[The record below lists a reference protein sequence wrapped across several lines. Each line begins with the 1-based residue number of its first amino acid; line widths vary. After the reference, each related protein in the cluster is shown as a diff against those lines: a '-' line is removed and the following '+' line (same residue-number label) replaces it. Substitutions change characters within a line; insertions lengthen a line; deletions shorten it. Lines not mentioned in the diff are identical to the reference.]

1 MHSCVVRFHSRCLL
15 KQKRPVGTM
24 QAQGWVLDLPFSQV
38 DRDLIVMLY
47 QGVIVFVQVCNC
59 KS

>member
-1 MHSCVVRFHSRCLL
+1 
-15 KQKRPVGTM
+15 M
-24 QAQGWVLDLPFSQV
+24 QAQGWMLDLPFSQV
-38 DRDLIVMLY
+38 DRDLIVMLH